1 MTVAVWRVA
10 ASAGTVAVVVP
21 VVTAVRVPPCSPGR
35 VVLQEVRMGGRP
47 GWPGGC
53 WDLDLA
59 RAFHSLQRDRE
70 GMIHSNTPSL

>member
-10 ASAGTVAVVVP
+10 ASAGTVAVVP

-35 VVLQEVRMGGRP
+35 GVVLQEVRMGGCP

-59 RAFHSLQRDRE
+59 RAFHSLQRDTE
-70 GMIHSNTPSL
+70 GTIHSNTPSL